1 MRSSAAC
8 SMVSSGKGRSFPLAG
23 RTGVGLRRLGRR
35 PTHPPACSNSLSPLY
50 RGQGQGKEES
60 YCREPRQRDCLTREQ
75 KATDTR
81 FLLDF
86 SLPLLLR
93 SAGELVLPRP
103 PAGSDH
109 PSGSCWRKVCRGEL
123 CKYSRLKAGKVTA
136 DLYLMQMFPMF
147 CSIVLL
153 INKNQPKTK
162 KALGVVC
169 VTWTEPLACTCLRNG
184 DAACHG
190 GAAQPSASYPTFTL
204 SWGTGGG
211 RRPQETP
218 SSAVGYTVVNPRR
231 VADGGTSA
239 GLVSTAVGQTV

>member
-1 MRSSAAC
+1 M
-8 SMVSSGKGRSFPLAG
+8 
-23 RTGVGLRRLGRR
+23 GLRRLGRR
-35 PTHPPACSNSLSPLY
+35 PTHPPACSNSLSRLY
-50 RGQGQGKEES
+50 RGQGQGKEET

-93 SAGELVLPRP
+93 SAEELVLPRP
-103 PAGSDH
+103 PAGSDR

-123 CKYSRLKAGKVTA
+123 CKYSRLKAGEVTA

-184 DAACHG
+184 DATCHG
-190 GAAQPSASYPTFTL
+190 GCTALCVLPQLHTL
-204 SWGTGGG
+204 LRNWGGG
-211 RRPQETP
+211 DHRRPRPRLWVTPWLILTVLLTVGPALGWSARPSVRQFRLKFGETVF
-218 SSAVGYTVVNPRR
+218 SKLFIEHILLSR
-231 VADGGTSA
+231 
-239 GLVSTAVGQTV
+239 

>member
-35 PTHPPACSNSLSPLY
+35 PTRPPACSNGLSPPY
-50 RGQGQGKEES
+50 RGQGQGKEET
-60 YCREPRQRDCLTREQ
+60 YCREPRQRDCLAREQ

-93 SAGELVLPRP
+93 SAEELVRPRP
-103 PAGSDH
+103 PAGSDR

-169 VTWTEPLACTCLRNG
+169 VTWTEPLACTCLR
-184 DAACHG
+184 
-190 GAAQPSASYPTFTL
+190 
-204 SWGTGGG
+204 GTGVLPVTGGLHSPLPLTPASPSPGELGG

-218 SSAVGYTVVNPRR
+218 SSAVGYTVVNPRG

-239 GLVSTAVGQTV
+239 GLVSAAVGQTV